1 MECNGTNAAGE
12 PCGAP
17 PELVDAEMGYCP
29 AHAPD
34 GPVRMR
40 EIASRGGKAA
50 AAKASGGLHPDDL
63 GELETF
69 DDAKARLDLISRAV
83 LSGRIESK
91 VAQAAIR
98 AVSEWVATEG
108 ERAANEDLEAL
119 AEELERLKEDLEG
132 SREPWRAAG

>member
-1 MECNGTNAAGE
+1 MECNGTNTSGE
-12 PCGAP
+12 PSGAP
-17 PELVDAEMGYCP
+17 PELVDSETGYCP
-29 AHAPD
+29 AHSAEGRD
-34 GPVRMR
+34 RMK

-63 GELETF
+63 TELASFE
-69 DDAKARLDLISRAV
+69 DAKARLDLISRAV

-119 AEELERLKEDLEG
+119 AEELERLKEELDG

>member
-1 MECNGTNAAGE
+1 MRCNGTNASGE

-17 PELVDAEMGYCP
+17 PELVNRDTGYCP
-29 AHAPD
+29 AHSPE
-34 GPVRMR
+34 GHNRMK

-63 GELETF
+63 TELESF
-69 DDAKARLDLISRAV
+69 EDAKRRLDLVSRAV

-98 AVSEWVATEG
+98 AVSEWVSTEG

-119 AEELERLKEDLEG
+119 ADELERLKEELDG
-132 SREPWRAAG
+132 SREPWRAA